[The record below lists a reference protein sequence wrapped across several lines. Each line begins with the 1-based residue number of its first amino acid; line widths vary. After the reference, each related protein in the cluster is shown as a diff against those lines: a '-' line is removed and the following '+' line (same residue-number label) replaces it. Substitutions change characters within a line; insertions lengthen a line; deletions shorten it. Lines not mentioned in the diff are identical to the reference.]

1 MSPMRPRFSSYGTI
15 RYHRTDREPVNT
27 RRIPGVATPVATKT
41 TTLVASALLVVES
54 AKSSLLAKSLLREHR
69 RLDDVY

>member
-41 TTLVASALLVVES
+41 TTLASAQ
-54 AKSSLLAKSLLREHR
+54 SSLLAKSLLREHR